1 MKQFRENT
9 SIFIK
14 NKKIDTFFTPKY
26 QREILFSNIENEL
39 SSKKNI
45 LIPGAGTGEYI
56 HDILD
61 MDISHN
67 ICAVEKNI
75 SLFDNIKDISNIQ
88 AIHSDFLQIS
98 KPFNFTK
105 YDIVIS
111 TTPSFYIN
119 KNHSIGKKFKHWFH
133 NRTDICSI
141 FVRRSIDLTKIGG
154 TLAFIVP
161 EYILNHSDFQLLR
174 NTIDNSCTVTHIQK
188 LSNLFMRTSFN
199 SILFI
204 LKKNKDNSIFNYT
217 VNKNIIYS
225 LDLPLYQ
232 NIFDNVS
239 YISKLEAEIFVGSN
253 HTNLNRTKDDTC
265 IPIIYNKNISTSHS
279 IELFGNNSKQ
289 YINANNNISSNKL
302 FNKPS
307 LIFNRFYGDS
317 NDEYTIQYALCT
329 LPKYYCNSNTIII
342 QFPSLSNEESIINIH
357 SIVQSLKNT
366 KMKLWTRE
374 FLKFGQIS
382 PFQLLYYLPIF
393 N

>member
-1 MKQFRENT
+1 MKQFRKNT
-9 SIFIK
+9 SLFIK
-14 NKKIDTFFTPKY
+14 NKKTQTFFTPKY
-26 QREILFSNIENEL
+26 QRKILFPNIENEL

-61 MDISHN
+61 TDISHN
-67 ICAVEKNI
+67 ICAVENNI
-75 SLFDNIKDISNIQ
+75 SLFNNIKDISNIQ

-111 TTPSFYIN
+111 TPPSYYIN
-119 KNHSIGKKFKHWFH
+119 KNHIVGKKFKNWFH
-133 NRTDICSI
+133 NRTDICSLFI
-141 FVRRSIDLTKIGG
+141 RRSIDLTKNGG

-174 NTIDNSCTVTHIQK
+174 NNINNSCTVTHIQK

-204 LKKNKDNSIFNYT
+204 LKKNKGNSIFNYT

-225 LDLPLYQ
+225 IDSPLYE

-239 YISKLEAEIFVGSN
+239 YISNLDAEIFTGSN
-253 HTNLNRTKDDTC
+253 FTNLHRTKDNTC
-265 IPIIYNKNISTSHS
+265 IPIIYNKNISISHS
-279 IELFGNNSKQ
+279 IELFDNNSKQ
-289 YINANNNISSNKL
+289 YINSNKVSDKL

-317 NDEYTIQYALCT
+317 DNEYVIQYALCT
-329 LPKYYCNSNTIII
+329 LPKYYCNSNTIVI
-342 QFPSLSNEESIINIH
+342 QFPYLSNEESIINIH
-357 SIVQSLKNT
+357 TIIQSLKNT
-366 KMKLWTRE
+366 KMKLWSRE

-382 PFQLLYYLPIF
+382 PYQLLYYLPIF
-393 N
+393 NN

>member
-9 SIFIK
+9 SLFIK
-14 NKKIDTFFTPKY
+14 NKKIETFFTPKY
-26 QREILFSNIENEL
+26 QRNLLFSNIVNEL

-56 HDILD
+56 YDILD

-88 AIHSDFLQIS
+88 AIHSDFFQIS

-111 TTPSFYIN
+111 TTPSYYIN
-119 KNHSIGKKFKHWFH
+119 KNHIIGKKFKHWFH
-133 NRTDICSI
+133 NRTDICSLFI
-141 FVRRSIDLTKIGG
+141 RRSIDLTKNGG

-161 EYILNHSDFQLLR
+161 EYILNHSDFQILR

-204 LKKNKDNSIFNYT
+204 LKKNKNISNFSYT

-225 LDLPLYQ
+225 IDLPLYE

-239 YISKLEAEIFVGSN
+239 YISNLDAEIFIGSN
-253 HTNLNRTKDDTC
+253 FTNLHRTKDNTC
-265 IPIIYNKNISTSHS
+265 IPIIYNKNISISHS
-279 IELFGNNSKQ
+279 IELFDNNSKQ
-289 YINANNNISSNKL
+289 YINSNKVSNKI
-302 FNKPS
+302 FDKPS

-317 NDEYTIQYALCT
+317 DDEYVMQYALCT

-366 KMKLWTRE
+366 KMKLWSRE

-382 PFQLLYYLPIF
+382 PYQLLYYLPIF
-393 N
+393 R

>member
-9 SIFIK
+9 SLFIK
-14 NKKIDTFFTPKY
+14 NKNIDTFFTPKY
-26 QREILFSNIENEL
+26 QRKILFSNIESEL
-39 SSKKNI
+39 SSKKSI

-67 ICAVEKNI
+67 IFAVEKNI

-98 KPFNFTK
+98 KQFNKNK

-111 TTPSFYIN
+111 TPPSYYIN
-119 KNHSIGKKFKHWFH
+119 KNHPIGVKFKHWFH
-133 NRTDICSI
+133 NKTDICSI
-141 FVRRSIDLTKIGG
+141 FIRRSIDLTKNGG

-204 LKKNKDNSIFNYT
+204 LKKNKSNSNFNYS

-225 LDLPLYQ
+225 LDLPLYK
-232 NIFDNVS
+232 NIFNNVS
-239 YISKLEAEIFVGSN
+239 YISKLDAEIFIG
-253 HTNLNRTKDDTC
+253 TNYTNISRTKDNTC
-265 IPIIYNKNISTSHS
+265 IPIIYNKNISITHS
-279 IELFGNNSKQ
+279 IELFDNNSKQ
-289 YINANNNISSNKL
+289 YIHTDNVSSKKV
-302 FNKPS
+302 FDKPS

-329 LPKYYCNSNTIII
+329 LPKYSCNSNTIII
-342 QFPSLSNEESIINIH
+342 QFPYLSNEESIINIH
-357 SIVQSLKNT
+357 SIIQSLKNT
-366 KMKLWTRE
+366 KMKKWSRE

-382 PFQLLYYLPIF
+382 PYQLLYYLPIF
-393 N
+393 K

>member
-9 SIFIK
+9 SLFIK
-14 NKKIDTFFTPKY
+14 KKIDTFFTPKY
-26 QREILFSNIENEL
+26 QRKILFSNIENEL

-75 SLFDNIKDISNIQ
+75 LLFDNIKDISNIQ

-98 KPFNFTK
+98 KPFNFIK

-111 TTPSFYIN
+111 TPPSYYIN
-119 KNHSIGKKFKHWFH
+119 KNNPIGKKFKHWFH

-141 FVRRSIDLTKIGG
+141 FIRRSIELTKNGG

-161 EYILNHSDFQLLR
+161 EYILNHSDFQILR
-174 NTIDNSCTVTHIQK
+174 NTIDNFCTVIHIQK

-204 LKKNKDNSIFNYT
+204 LKKNKFNSNFNCT

-225 LDLPLYQ
+225 LDLPLYK

-239 YISKLEAEIFVGSN
+239 YLSKLDAEIFVGHN
-253 HTNLNRTKDDTC
+253 YTNLERTKDNTC
-265 IPIIYNKNISTSHS
+265 IPIIYNKNISISHS
-279 IELFGNNSKQ
+279 IELFDNNSKQ
-289 YINANNNISSNKL
+289 YILPNKVSYNKL

-307 LIFNRFYGDS
+307 LVFNRFYGDS
-317 NDEYTIQYALCT
+317 NDEYVIHYALCT
-329 LPKYYCNSNTIII
+329 LPKYYCNSNTIVI

-357 SIVQSLKNT
+357 SIIQSFKNT
-366 KMKLWTRE
+366 KMKLWSRE

-382 PFQLLYYLPIF
+382 PYQLLYYLPIYQ
-393 N
+393 